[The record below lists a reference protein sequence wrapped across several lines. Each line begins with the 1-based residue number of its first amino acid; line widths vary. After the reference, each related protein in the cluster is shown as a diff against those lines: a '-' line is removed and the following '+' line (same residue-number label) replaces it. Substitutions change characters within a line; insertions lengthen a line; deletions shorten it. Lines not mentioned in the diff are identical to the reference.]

1 MRKLAEFSVKNSL
14 FVNLISV
21 FVILA
26 GLFAVINMRRE
37 AFPNVSFD
45 VAQIMTTYRGS
56 TADQVEKLITSPIEK
71 EIRSVSGIDEIS
83 STSYDGSSVIS
94 VKIDPDVKDKTE
106 VINDLR
112 RAVDRVKD
120 LPVEIDKP
128 IVYDIKMKEHP
139 IIMVSISGDVPEETL
154 QEYSESLED
163 RFLDI
168 SGVSK
173 IERRG
178 YRDKQIWVEVDPQK
192 LVDYYVSMEEVMD
205 ALQRHNVTIPGG
217 KLKSE
222 GEEYVIRTSAEFY
235 SPEEIEGV
243 IIRANDAGNILM
255 VKDIA
260 VVKNSFE
267 DADIINKSDGKK
279 AVTLVV
285 VKKET
290 ADAITTVDQ
299 VKTVVKQAQQTLPK
313 ELSIS
318 LSNDLSYFI
327 KRRLN
332 ILRSNG
338 IFGFILVIILLF
350 TFLTPVSAA
359 FTALGLLVAFLATF
373 TMMSL
378 LGITINLI
386 SMFGLIMVLG
396 IVVDDSIIISENVY
410 RYVEEGLSPKEA
422 AIKGASQVMLPV
434 LSTVL
439 TTIAAFAPL
448 LFMSGLIGKF
458 IKVIPQVVI
467 IALTAS
473 LLEAFI
479 ILPSHLAD
487 FLKPIKQTFLRKEEK
502 LWFKWMLNNYS
513 RFLNKALDLRYI
525 LFSLTGILFI
535 GSIIFAVKF
544 MPFILFSGKGL
555 EQFMIRGEAPLGTSL
570 DKTNE
575 MMKEIETIVGT
586 IPKDELDTYTTE
598 IGQLQEE
605 RGYDPNAKKG
615 SQYAQ
620 VTIYLSPAQQR
631 KRTATEIADSLRPRL
646 KELEKQSE
654 FEKIFVSVM
663 KEGPPTGKPVE
674 IRIRGDGYETLN
686 EIGAKVISELSQ
698 IPGVYDIKSNY
709 GYGKLELKVNIDED
723 MAKTLGLSISSVA
736 TSVRN
741 AFDGGIATKVK
752 RPKAEKEIEVL
763 VRFPLEYRKDIK
775 NFEKLL
781 VPNINGKL
789 IPLSKVATLEYTKG
803 ISDIRHLDGKRSVA
817 ITAEVNSKVTTPL
830 NVANIVKKKLAYV
843 PDEYLGYILKF
854 GGEQEETFK
863 SMMSL
868 VKAFFLAFILIFVI
882 LTTQF
887 RSLVQPFVVMLAIP
901 FGIIGVIF
909 AFYLHSEP
917 FSFLG
922 ILGIIGLCGVV
933 VNDSIV
939 LMDFINHL
947 RRNGI
952 DRRDSIIQA
961 GMIRMRP
968 VLLTTVTTVF
978 GLVPTV
984 YGIGGFDPFVRP
996 MALAIASG
1004 LLFATFLT
1012 LIILPCSYA
1021 IVDDVTLR
1029 IFHKSSLLKINNNNA
1044 A

>member
-26 GLFAVINMRRE
+26 GLFSVVNMRRE
-37 AFPNVSFD
+37 AFPNISFD

-94 VKIDPDVKDKTE
+94 VKIDPDVEDKSE

-112 RAVDRVKD
+112 RAVDRIRD
-120 LPVEIDKP
+120 LPTEIDKP
-128 IVYDIKMKEHP
+128 VVYDIKMKEHP
-139 IIMVSISGDVPEETL
+139 VIMASISGDVSEEAL
-154 QEYSESLED
+154 QQYADSLED

-205 ALQRHNVTIPGG
+205 ALRRHNVTIPGG
-217 KLKSE
+217 KLRSSAA
-222 GEEYVIRTSAEFY
+222 EYVIRTSAEFY
-235 SPEEIEGV
+235 TPEEIEEV
-243 IIRANDAGNILM
+243 VIRANDAGNILM

-267 DADIINKSDGKK
+267 DADIINKADGKK
-279 AVTLVV
+279 AITLIV

-299 VKTVVKQAQQTLPK
+299 VKTVVKQAQKALPA

-332 ILRSNG
+332 VLRSNG
-338 IFGFILVIILLF
+338 IFGFILVVILLF
-350 TFLTPVSAA
+350 VFLTPMSAT
-359 FTALGLLVAFLATF
+359 FTALGLPIAFLATF
-373 TMMSL
+373 AMMSFF
-378 LGITINLI
+378 GITINLI

-439 TTIAAFAPL
+439 TTIAAFTPL

-458 IKVIPQVVI
+458 IRVIPQVVI
-467 IALTAS
+467 IALAAS

-487 FLKPIKQTFLRKEEK
+487 FLKPIKQTFIRKEEK
-502 LWFKWMLNNYS
+502 LWFKWIQNMYGKFLAYALN
-513 RFLNKALDLRYI
+513 LRYV
-525 LFSLTGILFI
+525 FFAFTAVLFI
-535 GSIIFAVKF
+535 GSIIFAAKF
-544 MPFILFSGKGL
+544 MPFVLFSGKGL
-555 EQFMIRGEAPLGTSL
+555 EQFMIRAEAPLGTSL
-570 DKTNE
+570 NKTNE
-575 MMKEIETIVGT
+575 MMREVEEIVETI
-586 IPKDELDTYTTE
+586 KKNELDTYTTE

-615 SQYAQ
+615 SQYGQ
-620 VTIYLSPAQQR
+620 ITIYLTAAQHR
-631 KRTATEIADSLRPRL
+631 KRTAEEIANSLRPKL
-646 KELEKQSE
+646 KELEKRSG

-674 IRIRGDGYETLN
+674 IRVRGDEYATLN
-686 EIGAKVISELSQ
+686 EIGEKVISELSQ
-698 IPGVYDIKSNY
+698 ISGVYDIKTNY

-723 MAKTLGLSISSVA
+723 MAK
-736 TSVRN
+736 
-741 AFDGGIATKVK
+741 
-752 RPKAEKEIEVL
+752 
-763 VRFPLEYRKDIK
+763 
-775 NFEKLL
+775 
-781 VPNINGKL
+781 
-789 IPLSKVATLEYTKG
+789 
-803 ISDIRHLDGKRSVA
+803 
-817 ITAEVNSKVTTPL
+817 
-830 NVANIVKKKLAYV
+830 
-843 PDEYLGYILKF
+843 
-854 GGEQEETFK
+854 
-863 SMMSL
+863 
-868 VKAFFLAFILIFVI
+868 
-882 LTTQF
+882 
-887 RSLVQPFVVMLAIP
+887 ML
-901 FGIIGVIF
+901 
-909 AFYLHSEP
+909 
-917 FSFLG
+917 
-922 ILGIIGLCGVV
+922 
-933 VNDSIV
+933 
-939 LMDFINHL
+939 
-947 RRNGI
+947 
-952 DRRDSIIQA
+952 
-961 GMIRMRP
+961 
-968 VLLTTVTTVF
+968 
-978 GLVPTV
+978 
-984 YGIGGFDPFVRP
+984 
-996 MALAIASG
+996 
-1004 LLFATFLT
+1004 
-1012 LIILPCSYA
+1012 
-1021 IVDDVTLR
+1021 
-1029 IFHKSSLLKINNNNA
+1029 
-1044 A
+1044 